1 MASTR
6 AGRATSLT
14 GALSILTLPLWR
26 RCLLTAG
33 RTFSASSRGMLT
45 RTVSPLASVLM
56 TRTCSQRSLD
66 EDVADWLE
74 LAEAEVDCAK
84 APRGLRTRAVAAMR
98 AILAK
103 RRLLRAHLTWLTLG
117 AAGP

>member
-6 AGRATSLT
+6 ARKSTSLT
-14 GALSILTLPLWR
+14 WALSILPLRLWR
-26 RCLLTAG
+26 RSLLTAG

-84 APRGLRTRAVAAMR
+84 APRGVRTRADAAMR

-103 RRLLRAHLTWLTLG
+103 RLSIRAPMEGCRL
-117 AAGP
+117 